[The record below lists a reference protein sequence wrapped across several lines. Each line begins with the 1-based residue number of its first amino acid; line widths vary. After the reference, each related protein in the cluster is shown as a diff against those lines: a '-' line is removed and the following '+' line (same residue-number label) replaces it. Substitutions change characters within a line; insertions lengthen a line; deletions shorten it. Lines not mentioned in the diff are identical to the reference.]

1 MLKSKPQKDQ
11 SVFSAPN
18 YIPEILKN
26 ISKNVKISHTQQSK
40 NLQCLAPK
48 KITRYA
54 KRQNEDKNQSSV
66 PEMTQMMEVV
76 DTDIKTVIKT
86 IFHMF
91 KKVGLLKYPKRD
103 RIYFCKLQ
111 IEYEEL
117 KNDAMSEMKNILN
130 GINR

>member
-1 MLKSKPQKDQ
+1 
-11 SVFSAPN
+11 
-18 YIPEILKN
+18 
-26 ISKNVKISHTQQSK
+26 
-40 NLQCLAPK
+40 
-48 KITRYA
+48 
-54 KRQNEDKNQSSV
+54 
-66 PEMTQMMEVV
+66 MTQMMEVV

-130 GINR
+130 GINRWLATQNNILASLKTQQ